1 MPDPSQILYACPN
14 DDVVVFRIQGR
25 GTFLNSA
32 PFKSMIQKM
41 QDRNPQTSFLLD
53 MRECESMDS
62 TFMGVLAGVGL
73 AQRREKRPNLTL
85 VNVSDRVRKLL
96 TTLGLAHF
104 LDIRSATA
112 ENDPLPDDT
121 DFHRAEK
128 CEVDREEQILHM
140 IKAHED
146 LTHLDSSNKIRF
158 ENVLKYLNESLDKA
172 RD

>member
-1 MPDPSQILYACPN
+1 MSDPSQILYACPS
-14 DDVVVFRIQGR
+14 DDVIVFRIQGR

-32 PFKSMIQKM
+32 PFKSIIQTM
-41 QDRNPQTSFLLD
+41 QARNPQTTFILD

-104 LDIRSATA
+104 LDIRSSIPEKT
-112 ENDPLPDDT
+112 PLPEIDAFQQT
-121 DFHRAEK
+121 DPVQAN
-128 CEVDREEQILHM
+128 REDQILHM
-140 IKAHED
+140 IQAHQD
-146 LTHLDSSNKIRF
+146 LVHLDSSNKIRF
-158 ENVLKYLNESLDKA
+158 ENVLKYLSDSLEKS
-172 RD
+172 RE